1 MFEELLNKEVR
12 QFLNRAKSGKF
23 QRNEV
28 IGSKSDYYVEYYQER
43 LYWLYNYGTE
53 QIMMIY
59 AGSPKEAVEEYE
71 KWI

>member
-28 IGSKSDYYVEYYQER
+28 IGSKSDYYVEYFQER
-43 LYWLYNYGTE
+43 LYWLYDYDTN
-53 QIMMIY
+53 QITMIY
-59 AGSPKEAVEEYE
+59 ASSPKEAVEEYE
-71 KWI
+71 ERI